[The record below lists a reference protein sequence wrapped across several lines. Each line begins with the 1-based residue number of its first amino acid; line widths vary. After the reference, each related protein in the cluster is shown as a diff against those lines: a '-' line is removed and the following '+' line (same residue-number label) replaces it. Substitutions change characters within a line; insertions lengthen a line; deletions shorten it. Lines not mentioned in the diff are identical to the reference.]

1 MAGVKADGIFG
12 PNTANKL
19 KKYHTGG
26 VVGRNLGLK
35 EREQLAILKDE
46 EWVATGKQFRNV
58 KGLLDA
64 FAQIKKSLPKIQPF
78 SQMPM
83 PAMAGAGGNTFETNV
98 DVHIEHHG
106 DFDDK
111 AAAKFADLVANKATK
126 KLNDA
131 MTRQGVRK

>member
-1 MAGVKADGIFG
+1 MAGVTADGIFG
-12 PNTANKL
+12 PNTASKL

-26 VVGRNLGLK
+26 VVGRDLGLK

-64 FAQIKKSLPKIQPF
+64 FAQIKKSLPRIQPL
-78 SQMPM
+78 PVRPT
-83 PAMAGAGGNTFETNV
+83 PAIAGAGGNVFETNV
-98 DVHIEHHG
+98 DVRIEHHG

-126 KLNDA
+126 KLNDV